1 MRLSHTLI
9 ALLYGVVAIIPA
21 LCRAADAP
29 VLPQRPQMP
38 DTTPP
43 GKPHFDSLGAQVG
56 EQLPSVPV
64 YELDGTAHSLREAW
78 FRIGKPTLLLTSSYT
93 CPKSRSTYPRAAE
106 LAAKLEGRVQ
116 VAVIYIIEAHPK
128 GDPSP
133 YSGAEDVTIENQRDG
148 VLCRQ
153 PSSLPERLILAR
165 QFQKRL
171 QVRVPIYVDAMDD
184 SVWKAIGGGPNMGV
198 LVDNK
203 GIVLAR
209 QGWFDAKSMQSAAES
224 FLAASSKN
232 DHKTKQSTDFNDF
245 DSSRFASKGDLEK
258 VKAQLA
264 QSPDLVHY
272 VYPYEQRG
280 QGGDRTLLHYAIEG
294 NHADVAALLVEK
306 GAEVNSQTQHSPSP
320 LHLAAKVGSLE
331 ITRLLLDRGANV
343 NAKAIGTGPTPLQ
356 EALIHRHN
364 EVARLLVKAGASSN
378 FFTDA
383 ATGNL
388 SALQK
393 RIDADH
399 SVAQRPDG
407 WERSPLV
414 YAAATAQ
421 IDAANLL
428 IKSGAR
434 DLAAPDY
441 YDGENVAIYWALHF
455 KDVPMTRVLLE
466 HGSDPNQFDQVIEDG
481 SSELARELLAHK
493 ADPKRED
500 IRGYQPLHS
509 AAVYDRVEI
518 ASMLIESGAD
528 VNCVLG
534 IDRAPCGTGWS
545 DMETPLHIAAQHG
558 SSRIAGLL
566 LAHGAKINVT
576 DVEARTP
583 LHSAAGSYHPPGE
596 VVAAVKLL
604 IEHGANINAK
614 DSDGKTP
621 LDYAIT
627 ANDGSEKP
635 DPVVIDLLR
644 SHGGKEGK
652 DADGPNGVSVEKSG

>member
-9 ALLYGVVAIIPA
+9 ALLGSVVAMIPS
-21 LCRAADAP
+21 LGRADDAP
-29 VLPQRPQMP
+29 VLPQSPHMP

-43 GKPHFDSLGAQVG
+43 GKPHFDSRGAQVG
-56 EQLPSVPV
+56 EQLPNLPV
-64 YELDGTAHSLREAW
+64 YKLDGTAQSLREAW
-78 FRIGKPTLLLTSSYT
+78 LHSRQPTLLLTSSYT

-106 LAAKLEGRVQ
+106 LAAKLKDRVN
-116 VAVIYIIEAHPK
+116 VVVIYVIEAHPK

-153 PSSLPERLILAR
+153 PTALDERLKLAR
-165 QFQKRL
+165 KFQKRL
-171 QVRVPIYVDAMDD
+171 EVEVPIYVDGMDD
-184 SVWKAIGGGPNMGV
+184 AVWNAMGGGPNMGV
-198 LVDNK
+198 LVDNE

-209 QGWFDAKSMQSAAES
+209 QGWFDAKSMHSATES
-224 FLAASSKN
+224 FLVAFPKN
-232 DHKTKQSTDFNDF
+232 GPKAKDLTDFHDF
-245 DSSRFASKGDLEK
+245 ESSRFASEGDLEK

-264 QSPDLVHY
+264 ESPDLVRH
-272 VYPYEQRG
+272 VYPYMARG
-280 QGGDRTLLHYAIEG
+280 RSGDKTLLHYAIEG
-294 NHADVAALLVEK
+294 KHADVAALLVEK
-306 GAEVNSQTQHSPSP
+306 GADVNIQTQYTPSP
-320 LHLAAKVGSLE
+320 LHLAAKVGSVE
-331 ITRLLLDRGANV
+331 ITRLLIDRGADV
-343 NAKAIGTGPTPLQ
+343 NAKANGNGPAPLQ
-356 EALIHRHN
+356 EALIHRHKD
-364 EVARLLVKAGASSN
+364 VAELLIKAGASSN

-407 WERSPLV
+407 WDRLPLV

-428 IKSGAR
+428 ITSGAR

-455 KDVPMTRVLLE
+455 NDVPMTRVLLE

-500 IRGYQPLHS
+500 IRGYQPLHW

-518 ASMLIESGAD
+518 ATMLIESGAD

-545 DMETPLHIAAQHG
+545 DLETPLHIAAQHG
-558 SSRIAGLL
+558 SARIANLL
-566 LAHGAKINVT
+566 LAHAAKINAT
-576 DVEARTP
+576 DVVARTP

-596 VVAAVKLL
+596 VVAAIKLL
-604 IEHGANINAK
+604 IEQGANINAK

-627 ANDGSEKP
+627 ANGGSEKP

-652 DADGPNGVSVEKSG
+652 DADGPNGVSAEKSG